1 MIFKNLPNSKD
12 LESYKERNLYY
23 KFFAG
28 YYFNELVPDESSRK
42 IRFLEKLEEI
52 IDMNS
57 DRFKGDKVLTKGILN
72 GLKSKEIQ
80 VTFDYHSAQIIEED
94 KRDDRGEMSDVLLF
108 TDSHF
113 ISIEC
118 KFLEDMKIKKDI
130 ETVQQRIVRVKN
142 KISKGNEI
150 FPIQI
155 LLMVKKKWENSKH
168 SVEASIPNQRSSC
181 RGMVKMTCV
190 PHQLKR
196 SHASQCTGRQPL
208 PSPILSVAQ

>member
-155 LLMVKKKWENSKH
+155 LLMVKKKWENSKAIN
-168 SVEASIPNQRSSC
+168 SQTTFYKSFQDITLEIPAIIMFWEDLISLVDDEKVKLYMEAQI
-181 RGMVKMTCV
+181 
-190 PHQLKR
+190 KR
-196 SHASQCTGRQPL
+196 KR
-208 PSPILSVAQ
+208 